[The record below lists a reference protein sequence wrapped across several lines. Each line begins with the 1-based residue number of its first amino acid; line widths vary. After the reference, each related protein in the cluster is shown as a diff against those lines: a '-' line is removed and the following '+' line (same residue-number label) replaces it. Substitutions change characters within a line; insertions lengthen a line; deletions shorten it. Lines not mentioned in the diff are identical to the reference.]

1 MFHRCYDL
9 VGVQS
14 EFQKVQDAVIG
25 KYKIGYISQLGNILI
40 CKLYNN
46 LYIFISSVASLTSLK
61 YIIKA

>member
-1 MFHRCYDL
+1 MNMFHRCYDL

-40 CKLYNN
+40 CKLYKAHFR
-46 LYIFISSVASLTSLK
+46 LVFVLMVAVQLVP
-61 YIIKA
+61 